1 MDKYKIKVKTR
12 KNVLSLVAAATLLIY
27 VGLIFYRGGL
37 PDLPSFIKGFH
48 TGAFIG
54 VEVAV
59 AFFLVRYIKASN
71 NEAELKKQYIEE
83 NDERSV
89 MILQRAGT
97 LSTAIILIGLGIA
110 SVIAGFFNPLIFYTL
125 LTCLLFVLIVF
136 FFLHCGC
143 IMRENFKV

>member
-89 MILQRAGT
+89 MILQSAGT
-97 LSTAIILIGLGIA
+97 LSIAIILIGLGIA

-125 LTCLLFVLIVF
+125 LACLLFVLIVF
-136 FFLHCGC
+136 FALWMYYARK
-143 IMRENFKV
+143 I

>member
-54 VEVAV
+54 VELAV

-136 FFLHCGC
+136 FALWMYYARA
-143 IMRENFKV
+143 I

>member
-54 VEVAV
+54 VELAV

-97 LSTAIILIGLGIA
+97 LSTAIILVGLGIA

-136 FFLHCGC
+136 FALWMYYARA
-143 IMRENFKV
+143 I

>member
-1 MDKYKIKVKTR
+1 MDKYKIKVETR
-12 KNVLSLVAAATLLIY
+12 KNALSLVAVVTILIY

-54 VEVAV
+54 VEVV
-59 AFFLVRYIKASN
+59 ITYFLVRYIKASK
-71 NEAELKKQYIEE
+71 NEAELKKQFIEE

-89 MILQRAGT
+89 TILQSAGT
-97 LSTAIILIGLGIA
+97 LSVAIILISLGIA
-110 SVIAGFFNPLIFYTL
+110 SVIAGFFNPMIFYTL

-136 FFLHCGC
+136 LALWMYYVRK
-143 IMRENFKV
+143 I

>member
-1 MDKYKIKVKTR
+1 MDNYKIKVKTR

-71 NEAELKKQYIEE
+71 NETELKKQYIEE

-89 MILQRAGT
+89 MILQSAGT

-110 SVIAGFFNPLIFYTL
+110 SVIAGFFNSLIFYTL
-125 LTCLLFVLIVF
+125 LACLLFVLIVF
-136 FFLHCGC
+136 FASWMYYARK
-143 IMRENFKV
+143 I